1 MSQLYLSIP
10 GSKLRIRGGR
20 YMVTL
25 RDETLLDVPSE
36 DITEIILLG
45 GTQITT
51 QAMRNL
57 LLHRARIHLLT
68 QEERHLGT
76 FEPTENGKTETL
88 RAQVRQTDQLEFR
101 LQTAK
106 TIIAAKLENSRVVL
120 QRLARDNPSSSL
132 AKDAADFQRM
142 AKESALE
149 ADTENEARGFEG
161 IAAQAYFAALIEVT
175 PAEWEFFRRQ
185 RRPPPDPI
193 NAMLSFGY
201 TLLLTR
207 VISALHSAGLHI
219 GIGCLHVS
227 HGARPAL
234 ALDLME
240 EYRAALVDRFV
251 LNIVMRKLLTPA
263 DFMQTNQGCRFSN
276 KARDHF
282 LRLWEARI
290 QTTISHQNQ
299 TVTYARL
306 IRNQAKNFGAYIRL
320 ENPNY
325 EPLRIK

>member
-1 MSQLYLSIP
+1 MSQLYLSLP

-25 RDETLLDVPSE
+25 REETLLDVPSE
-36 DITEIILLG
+36 DITEVILLG

-57 LLHRARIHLLT
+57 LTHRARIHLLT
-68 QEERHLGT
+68 QEERHIGT
-76 FEPTENGKTETL
+76 FEPSENGKTDTL
-88 RAQVRQTDQLEFR
+88 RAQVRQTDKLEFR
-101 LQTAK
+101 LATAK
-106 TIIAAKLENSRVVL
+106 TIIAAKLENARIVL
-120 QRLARDNPSSSL
+120 QRHARDDPKNMLVKEATEFQRL
-132 AKDAADFQRM
+132 AKD
-142 AKESALE
+142 SALE
-149 ADTENEARGFEG
+149 ASTENEARGFEG
-161 IAAQAYFAALIEVT
+161 IGAQAYFAALEEII
-175 PAEWEFFRRQ
+175 PAQWYFRTRQ

-207 VISALHSAGLHI
+207 VISAIHSAGLHP

-251 LNIVMRKLLTPA
+251 LNIVQRDLLMPN
-263 DFMQTNQGCRFSN
+263 DFMQTNQGCRFSP

-282 LRLWEARI
+282 IRLWEARV
-290 QTTISHQNQ
+290 QTTITHQNQ

-306 IRNQAKNFGAYIRL
+306 IRNQAKSFAAYIRL
-320 ENPNY
+320 EIPIY